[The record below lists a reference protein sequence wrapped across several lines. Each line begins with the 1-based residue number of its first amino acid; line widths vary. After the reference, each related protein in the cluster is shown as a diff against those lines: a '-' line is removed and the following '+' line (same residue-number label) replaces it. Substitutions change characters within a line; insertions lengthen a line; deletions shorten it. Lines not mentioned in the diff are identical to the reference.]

1 MNIVSII
8 RITTVVGLSAI
19 KLVSTALKVKE
30 AKQKGLINPWSVAIN
45 NNSTPYMQG
54 QQPMMNNGFNSNQM
68 VAQQPQ
74 QTWSE
79 SRRFMNVN
87 PQPQQYYPQPQQQIY
102 PQTNINYDSQ
112 SRRYAQPTYNQPT
125 YNPTTYLPSNWQSQQ
140 QYPQGY
146 QVGPTVAQ
154 YNNNSYYSNSAL
166 MTINSTYDTLD
177 GYVPKQQNYYNQ
189 PQSSWRYQQPYQSQE
204 LKWCDKSYGQ
214 MMEEQR
220 RLMQPK
226 APPKNTYGSPMF
238 NWNSPWL
245 KGDYSRRTQ
254 DDSGVVA
261 FFSTNDGTPL
271 FGPSPTASAV

>member
-30 AKQKGLINPWSVAIN
+30 AKRQGLINPWSVAIN

-68 VAQQPQ
+68 MTQQPQ
-74 QTWSE
+74 QAWSE

-87 PQPQQYYPQPQQQIY
+87 PQPQYQPQQYPVSQPQVY
-102 PQTNINYDSQ
+102 PQANTNYDMQ
-112 SRRYAQPTYNQPT
+112 SRRYVQPTYNQPA
-125 YNPTTYLPSNWQSQQ
+125 YNPTTYLPSNWQPQQ
-140 QYPQGY
+140 PYHQL
-146 QVGPTVAQ
+146 GPTVAR
-154 YNNNSYYSNSAL
+154 YNHPELMSINNN
-166 MTINSTYDTLD
+166 YDTLD
-177 GYVPKQQNYYNQ
+177 GYIPKSNYCYNQ
-189 PQSSWRYQQPYQSQE
+189 PQSNWRYQQPYQSQE

-226 APPKNTYGSPMF
+226 APPKNVYGSPMF

-245 KGDYSRRTQ
+245 KNDDSRRTQ
-254 DDSGVVA
+254 NNSGVVP
-261 FFSTNDGTPL
+261 FFATPDGTPL
-271 FGPSPTASAV
+271 YGPIPSAV